1 MKRPVGMLFVLLLLF
16 PSAGQAASLYLDPGI
31 STLARGDALKV
42 SVRLDTDEASE
53 ECVNAVEGVLTFT
66 GPIKPIDVSLGD
78 SIFSLWVESPALNEA
93 KTQVT
98 FAGGIP
104 NGYCGRVDG
113 DPRLTNNLFD
123 VIIRADSMPAADG
136 ESMAASVQFTSQ
148 TVAYLNDG
156 FGTQAVL
163 TTFPS
168 SLTVLPELGEFVQDP
183 WTEEIEADNIPPQP
197 FSIQLEKDKLAFGG
211 RYYIAFSTT
220 DKQTGIDRY
229 EVREELL
236 SQFDTFSWGR
246 ANVSWIETRSPYVL
260 KDQSLNSIIRV
271 RAIDK
276 AGNEYIA
283 TLVPDPALRTLSF
296 TQFLTYVLFILLVLL
311 AAVGAWFIAR
321 RRSFQKRRSEIEAIE
336 ARYTQI
342 DHE

>member
-1 MKRPVGMLFVLLLLF
+1 
-16 PSAGQAASLYLDPGI
+16 
-31 STLARGDALKV
+31 
-42 SVRLDTDEASE
+42 
-53 ECVNAVEGVLTFT
+53 
-66 GPIKPIDVSLGD
+66 
-78 SIFSLWVESPALNEA
+78 
-93 KTQVT
+93 
-98 FAGGIP
+98 
-104 NGYCGRVDG
+104 
-113 DPRLTNNLFD
+113 
-123 VIIRADSMPAADG
+123 
-136 ESMAASVQFTSQ
+136 
-148 TVAYLNDG
+148 
-156 FGTQAVL
+156 
-163 TTFPS
+163 
-168 SLTVLPELGEFVQDP
+168 
-183 WTEEIEADNIPPQP
+183 
-197 FSIQLEKDKLAFGG
+197 LAFGG